1 MKKNNKGFVL
11 AEAIIVSVFVLGM
24 FTYLAMNVIPL
35 ISRYE
40 RVVNYDNPQEIYL
53 ANTLYEEMLNVED
66 NTNNIALSVL
76 ASNTNEEEKELKLT
90 CVRVRPNE
98 KCTGSPDF
106 YEELGKALKIEA
118 IYTYDTTNPNK
129 NCKSISNDK
138 GLKNY
143 CEYYIKRKD
152 GEEKSIKKAFMIK
165 FSGDKENISGDKENI
180 SGDKENNSNK
190 AVNKKYATIVVSEQE
205 VGI

>member
-53 ANTLYEEMLNVED
+53 ANTLYEEMLNVEN
-66 NTNNIALSVL
+66 NTNINSDIALSVL
-76 ASNTNEEEKELKLT
+76 VSNTNEEKELKLT
-90 CVRVRPNE
+90 CDRVRSSE
-98 KCTGSPDF
+98 KCTGSSKF
-106 YEELGKALKIEA
+106 YEDLGKALKIEA
-118 IYTYDTTNPNK
+118 IYTYDTTINNK
-129 NCKSISNDK
+129 CENIESDK

-143 CEYYIKRKD
+143 CEYYTKRKD
-152 GEEKSIKKAFMIK
+152 KNGNTKTITKAFMIK
-165 FSGDKENISGDKENI
+165 FSGDKENI

-190 AVNKKYATIVVSEQE
+190 AVNKKYATIVVSQ
-205 VGI
+205 

>member
-66 NTNNIALSVL
+66 INSDSDIELSIENTNNG
-76 ASNTNEEEKELKLT
+76 TEEEPNLT
-90 CVRVRPNE
+90 CTR
-98 KCTGSPDF
+98 KGACTGSDDF
-106 YEELGKALKIEA
+106 YTKLGKALKIEA
-118 IYTYDTTNPNK
+118 IYTYDTGK
-129 NCKSISNDK
+129 DCGDIENDK

-143 CEYYIKRKD
+143 CEYYIKRKI
-152 GEEKSIKKAFMIK
+152 GEEKNITKAFMIK
-165 FSGDKENISGDKENI
+165 FSGDKEN
-180 SGDKENNSNK
+180 NSNK
-190 AVNKKYATIVVSEQE
+190 DVNKKYATIVISQ
-205 VGI
+205 

>member
-53 ANTLYEEMLNVED
+53 ANTLYEEMLSVEN

-76 ASNTNEEEKELKLT
+76 VSNTNEEEKELKLT
-90 CVRVRPNE
+90 CTSTRTVGGN
-98 KCTGSPDF
+98 CTGSVEF

-143 CEYYIKRKD
+143 CEYYTKRKD
-152 GEEKSIKKAFMIK
+152 KDGNRKTITKAFMIK
-165 FSGDKENISGDKENI
+165 FSGDKEN
-180 SGDKENNSNK
+180 NSNK
-190 AVNKKYATIVVSEQE
+190 DVNKKYATIVVTTE
-205 VGI
+205 

>member
-53 ANTLYEEMLNVED
+53 ANTLYEEMVELETSNNVQNRITMSINNNNNVLKCKD
-66 NTNNIALSVL
+66 SGSVNNT
-76 ASNTNEEEKELKLT
+76 
-90 CVRVRPNE
+90 
-98 KCTGSPDF
+98 CTGSSEF
-106 YEELGKALKIEA
+106 YEDLGKALKIKA
-118 IYTYDTTNPNK
+118 IYTYDTTNN
-129 NCKSISNDK
+129 NDCESIKNDK

-143 CEYYIKRKD
+143 CEYYIKRKI
-152 GEEKSIKKAFMIK
+152 GEEKNITKAFMIK
-165 FSGDKENISGDKENI
+165 FSGDKEN
-180 SGDKENNSNK
+180 NSNK
-190 AVNKKYATIVVSEQE
+190 DVNKKYATIVVTTE
-205 VGI
+205 

>member
-53 ANTLYEEMLNVED
+53 ANTLYEEMLNVEG
-66 NTNNIALSVL
+66 TNNIKNDINLSVL
-76 ASNTNEEEKELKLT
+76 LEEDDVSNENKSKLT
-90 CVRVRPNE
+90 CDRETPDRETPNVE
-98 KCTGSPDF
+98 CTGSDGF
-106 YEELGKALKIEA
+106 YEELVKALKIEA

-138 GLKNY
+138 GLRNY

-152 GEEKSIKKAFMIK
+152 GEGKSITKAFMIK
-165 FSGDKENISGDKENI
+165 FSGDKENI

-190 AVNKKYATIVVSEQE
+190 AVNKKYATIVVPQ
-205 VGI
+205 

>member
-53 ANTLYEEMLNVED
+53 ANTLYEEMLNVEN
-66 NTNNIALSVL
+66 NTTINSDIVLSV
-76 ASNTNEEEKELKLT
+76 SNNNDEKNLT
-90 CVRVRPNE
+90 CTRRLGRN
-98 KCTGSPDF
+98 CTGSDKF

-118 IYTYDTTNPNK
+118 IYTYDTGK
-129 NCKSISNDK
+129 DCGDIENDK
-138 GLKNY
+138 GLRNY
-143 CEYYIKRKD
+143 CEYYIKRKI
-152 GEEKSIKKAFMIK
+152 GEGKTITKAFMIK
-165 FSGDKENISGDKENI
+165 FSGDKEN
-180 SGDKENNSNK
+180 NSDK
-190 AVNKKYATIVVSEQE
+190 AVNKKYATIVVPTE
-205 VGI
+205 

>member
-1 MKKNNKGFVL
+1 MKKNSKGFVL

-53 ANTLYEEMLNVED
+53 ANTLYEEMVELETSNNVQNNIIMNINNNNNVLKCND
-66 NTNNIALSVL
+66 RRNTN
-76 ASNTNEEEKELKLT
+76 
-90 CVRVRPNE
+90 
-98 KCTGSPDF
+98 CTGSAEF
-106 YEELGKALKIEA
+106 YEELGKALKIQA
-118 IYTYDTTNPNK
+118 IYTYDTGK
-129 NCKSISNDK
+129 DCGDIENDK

-143 CEYYIKRKD
+143 CEYYIKRKI
-152 GEEKSIKKAFMIK
+152 GEEKTITKAFMIK
-165 FSGDKENISGDKENI
+165 F

-190 AVNKKYATIVVSEQE
+190 AVNKKYATIVVPTE
-205 VGI
+205 

>member
-53 ANTLYEEMLNVED
+53 ANTLYEEMLNVKNINNINTDIELSIE
-66 NTNNIALSVL
+66 NTNNGTEV
-76 ASNTNEEEKELKLT
+76 EPKLT
-90 CVRVRPNE
+90 CTRTVGGN
-98 KCTGSPDF
+98 CTGSVKF
-106 YEELGKALKIEA
+106 YEGLGKALKIEA
-118 IYTYDTTNPNK
+118 IYTYDTDN
-129 NCKSISNDK
+129 NCESESIKSDK

-143 CEYYIKRKD
+143 CEYYTKRKD
-152 GEEKSIKKAFMIK
+152 KNGNTKTITKAFMIK
-165 FSGDKENISGDKENI
+165 FSGDKENI

-190 AVNKKYATIVVSEQE
+190 AVNKKYATIVVSQI
-205 VGI
+205 GG

>member
-53 ANTLYEEMLNVED
+53 ANTLYEEMMELETSNNVQNRIAMSINNNNVLKCND
-66 NTNNIALSVL
+66 SVNNT
-76 ASNTNEEEKELKLT
+76 
-90 CVRVRPNE
+90 
-98 KCTGSPDF
+98 CTGSSEF

-118 IYTYDTTNPNK
+118 IYTYDTDN
-129 NCKSISNDK
+129 NCESESIKSDK

-143 CEYYIKRKD
+143 CEYYTKRKD
-152 GEEKSIKKAFMIK
+152 KDGNQKTITKAFMIK
-165 FSGDKENISGDKENI
+165 FSGDKENISGN
-180 SGDKENNSNK
+180 KENNSDK
-190 AVNKKYATIVVSEQE
+190 AVNKKYATIVVPTE
-205 VGI
+205 

>member
-53 ANTLYEEMLNVED
+53 ANTLYEEMLNVEN
-66 NTNNIALSVL
+66 NTTINSDIVLSV
-76 ASNTNEEEKELKLT
+76 SNNNDEKNLT
-90 CVRVRPNE
+90 CTRRLGGN
-98 KCTGSPDF
+98 CTGSDKF

-118 IYTYDTTNPNK
+118 IYTYDTGK
-129 NCKSISNDK
+129 DCGDIENDK

-143 CEYYIKRKD
+143 CEYYIKRKI
-152 GEEKSIKKAFMIK
+152 GEEKNVTKAFMIK
-165 FSGDKENISGDKENI
+165 FSGDKEN
-180 SGDKENNSNK
+180 NSNK
-190 AVNKKYATIVVSEQE
+190 DVNKKYATIVVPTE
-205 VGI
+205 

>member
-53 ANTLYEEMLNVED
+53 ANTLYEEMVELETSNNVQNRITMSINNNNVLKCND
-66 NTNNIALSVL
+66 SVSVNNT
-76 ASNTNEEEKELKLT
+76 
-90 CVRVRPNE
+90 
-98 KCTGSPDF
+98 CTGSSEF

-118 IYTYDTTNPNK
+118 IYTYDTDN
-129 NCKSISNDK
+129 NCESESIKSDK

-143 CEYYIKRKD
+143 CEYYTKRKD
-152 GEEKSIKKAFMIK
+152 KDGNTKAITKAFMIK

-190 AVNKKYATIVVSEQE
+190 AVNKKYATIVVLQ
-205 VGI
+205 

>member
-53 ANTLYEEMLNVED
+53 ANTLYEEMVELETLNNVQ
-66 NTNNIALSVL
+66 NNIIMNINNNNNVLKCKDSGSVN
-76 ASNTNEEEKELKLT
+76 NT
-90 CVRVRPNE
+90 
-98 KCTGSPDF
+98 CTGSSEF
-106 YEELGKALKIEA
+106 YEDLGKALKIEA

-143 CEYYIKRKD
+143 CEYYTKRKD
-152 GEEKSIKKAFMIK
+152 KDGNTKTITKAFMIK
-165 FSGDKENISGDKENI
+165 FSGDKEN
-180 SGDKENNSNK
+180 NSNK
-190 AVNKKYATIVVSEQE
+190 DVNKKYATIVVTTE
-205 VGI
+205 

>member
-53 ANTLYEEMLNVED
+53 ANTLYEEMLNVEN
-66 NTNNIALSVL
+66 NTNIKTDIALSVL
-76 ASNTNEEEKELKLT
+76 VSSTSEGEKELKLT
-90 CVRVRPNE
+90 CVRVTPNE

-118 IYTYDTTNPNK
+118 IYTYDTGN
-129 NCKSISNDK
+129 NCEKISNDK
-138 GLKNY
+138 GLRNY
-143 CEYYIKRKD
+143 CEYYTKRKD
-152 GEEKSIKKAFMIK
+152 KDGNTKNITKAFMIK
-165 FSGDKENISGDKENI
+165 FSGDKENISGDKEN
-180 SGDKENNSNK
+180 NSDK
-190 AVNKKYATIVVSEQE
+190 AVNKKYATIVVS
-205 VGI
+205 

>member
-53 ANTLYEEMLNVED
+53 ANTLYEEMLNVENINNINTD
-66 NTNNIALSVL
+66 IELSIENTNNGTEV
-76 ASNTNEEEKELKLT
+76 EPKLT
-90 CVRVRPNE
+90 CTTVGGN
-98 KCTGSPDF
+98 CTGSVKF
-106 YEELGKALKIEA
+106 YEGLGKALKIEA
-118 IYTYDTTNPNK
+118 IYTYDTDN
-129 NCKSISNDK
+129 NCESESIKSDK

-143 CEYYIKRKD
+143 CEYYTKRKD
-152 GEEKSIKKAFMIK
+152 KNGNTKTITKAFMIK
-165 FSGDKENISGDKENI
+165 FSGDKENI

-190 AVNKKYATIVVSEQE
+190 AVNKKYATIVVSQ
-205 VGI
+205 

>member
-66 NTNNIALSVL
+66 TNNIKNDINLSV
-76 ASNTNEEEKELKLT
+76 SNNNDEKNLT
-90 CVRVRPNE
+90 CTRTVGGN
-98 KCTGSPDF
+98 CTGSIDF
-106 YEELGKALKIEA
+106 YIELGKTLKIEA
-118 IYTYDTTNPNK
+118 IYTYDTTINNK
-129 NCKSISNDK
+129 CKNIESDK

-152 GEEKSIKKAFMIK
+152 KDGNTKTITKAFMIK
-165 FSGDKENISGDKENI
+165 FSGDKENI

-190 AVNKKYATIVVSEQE
+190 AVNKKYATIVVPTE
-205 VGI
+205 

>member
-53 ANTLYEEMLNVED
+53 ANTLYEEMVELETSNNVQNNIIMNINSNVLKCND
-66 NTNNIALSVL
+66 RHNTN
-76 ASNTNEEEKELKLT
+76 
-90 CVRVRPNE
+90 
-98 KCTGSPDF
+98 CTGSAEF

-118 IYTYDTTNPNK
+118 IYTYDTGN
-129 NCKSISNDK
+129 NCEKISNDK
-138 GLKNY
+138 GLRNY
-143 CEYYIKRKD
+143 CEYYIKRKI
-152 GEEKSIKKAFMIK
+152 GEGKTITKAFMIK
-165 FSGDKENISGDKENI
+165 FSGDKENNSDK
-180 SGDKENNSNK
+180 D
-190 AVNKKYATIVVSEQE
+190 VNKKYATIVVPTE
-205 VGI
+205 

>member
-53 ANTLYEEMLNVED
+53 ANTLYEEMLSVEN
-66 NTNNIALSVL
+66 NTNNIVLSVL
-76 ASNTNEEEKELKLT
+76 VSSTSEGEKGLKLT
-90 CVRVRPNE
+90 CVRVTLNE

-118 IYTYDTTNPNK
+118 IYTYDTGK
-129 NCKSISNDK
+129 DCGDIENDK

-152 GEEKSIKKAFMIK
+152 KDGNPKTITKAFMIK
-165 FSGDKENISGDKENI
+165 FSGDKENISGN
-180 SGDKENNSNK
+180 KENNSDK
-190 AVNKKYATIVVSEQE
+190 AVNKKYATIVVSQ
-205 VGI
+205 

>member
-53 ANTLYEEMLNVED
+53 ANTLYEEMLDVEN
-66 NTNNIALSVL
+66 NTNINSDIVLSVL
-76 ASNTNEEEKELKLT
+76 VSSTSEGEKGLKLT
-90 CVRVRPNE
+90 CVRVTPNE

-118 IYTYDTTNPNK
+118 IYTYDTTINNK
-129 NCKSISNDK
+129 CENIESDK

-152 GEEKSIKKAFMIK
+152 KDGNTKTITKAFMIK
-165 FSGDKENISGDKENI
+165 F

-190 AVNKKYATIVVSEQE
+190 AVNKKYATIVVPTE
-205 VGI
+205 

>member
-53 ANTLYEEMLNVED
+53 ANTLYEEMLSVEK
-66 NTNNIALSVL
+66 NTNIKTDIALSVL
-76 ASNTNEEEKELKLT
+76 VSNTNEEKELKLT
-90 CVRVRPNE
+90 CDRVITSSE
-98 KCTGSPDF
+98 KCTGLFEF
-106 YEELGKALKIEA
+106 YEDLGKALKIEA
-118 IYTYDTTNPNK
+118 IYTYDTTNN
-129 NCKSISNDK
+129 NDCESIKNDK

-143 CEYYIKRKD
+143 CEYYTKRKD
-152 GEEKSIKKAFMIK
+152 KDGNTKTITKAFMIK
-165 FSGDKENISGDKENI
+165 FSGDKENI

-190 AVNKKYATIVVSEQE
+190 AVNKKYATIVVSQ
-205 VGI
+205 

>member
-66 NTNNIALSVL
+66 INSDSDIELSIENTNNG
-76 ASNTNEEEKELKLT
+76 TEEEPNLT
-90 CVRVRPNE
+90 CTRTGA
-98 KCTGSPDF
+98 CTGSDDF
-106 YEELGKALKIEA
+106 YTKLGKALKIEA
-118 IYTYDTTNPNK
+118 IYTYDTGK
-129 NCKSISNDK
+129 DCGDIENDK

-143 CEYYIKRKD
+143 CEYYTKRKD
-152 GEEKSIKKAFMIK
+152 KAGNQKTIKKAFMIK
-165 FSGDKENISGDKENI
+165 FSGDKEN
-180 SGDKENNSNK
+180 NSNK
-190 AVNKKYATIVVSEQE
+190 DVNKKYATIVISQ
-205 VGI
+205 

>member
-53 ANTLYEEMLNVED
+53 ANTLYEEMLNVENINNINTD
-66 NTNNIALSVL
+66 IELPIENTNNGTEV
-76 ASNTNEEEKELKLT
+76 EPKLT
-90 CVRVRPNE
+90 CTRTVGGN
-98 KCTGSPDF
+98 CTGSVKF
-106 YEELGKALKIEA
+106 YEGLGKALKIEA
-118 IYTYDTTNPNK
+118 IYTYDTDN
-129 NCKSISNDK
+129 NCESESIKSDK

-143 CEYYIKRKD
+143 CEYYTKRKD
-152 GEEKSIKKAFMIK
+152 KNGNTKTITKAFMIK
-165 FSGDKENISGDKENI
+165 FSGDKENI

-190 AVNKKYATIVVSEQE
+190 AVNKKYATIVVSQI
-205 VGI
+205 GG

>member
-53 ANTLYEEMLNVED
+53 ANTLYEEMLSVEN
-66 NTNNIALSVL
+66 NTNNIVLSVL
-76 ASNTNEEEKELKLT
+76 VSSTSEGEKGLKLT

-118 IYTYDTTNPNK
+118 IYTYDTGK
-129 NCKSISNDK
+129 DCGDIENDK

-152 GEEKSIKKAFMIK
+152 KDGNPKTITKAFMIK
-165 FSGDKENISGDKENI
+165 FSGDKENISGN
-180 SGDKENNSNK
+180 KENNSDK
-190 AVNKKYATIVVSEQE
+190 AVNKKYATIVVSQ
-205 VGI
+205 

>member
-53 ANTLYEEMLNVED
+53 ANTLYEEMLSVEN
-66 NTNNIALSVL
+66 NTNIKTDIALSVL
-76 ASNTNEEEKELKLT
+76 VSNTNEEKELKLT
-90 CVRVRPNE
+90 CDRVRLSE
-98 KCTGSPDF
+98 KCTGSSKF
-106 YEELGKALKIEA
+106 YEDLGKALKIEA
-118 IYTYDTTNPNK
+118 IYTYDTTINNK
-129 NCKSISNDK
+129 CENIESDK

-152 GEEKSIKKAFMIK
+152 KDGNPKTITKAFMIK
-165 FSGDKENISGDKENI
+165 FSGDKENI

-190 AVNKKYATIVVSEQE
+190 AVNKKYATIVVSQ
-205 VGI
+205 

>member
-53 ANTLYEEMLNVED
+53 ANTLYEEMLNVENINSDSDIELSIENTD
-66 NTNNIALSVL
+66 NGSEVEPN
-76 ASNTNEEEKELKLT
+76 LT
-90 CVRVRPNE
+90 CTRTGA
-98 KCTGSPDF
+98 CTGSDDF
-106 YEELGKALKIEA
+106 YTKLGKALKIEA

-138 GLKNY
+138 GLRNY

-152 GEEKSIKKAFMIK
+152 GEGKSITKAFMIK

-190 AVNKKYATIVVSEQE
+190 AVNKKYATIVVPTE
-205 VGI
+205 

>member
-53 ANTLYEEMLNVED
+53 ANTLYEEMLNVEATNNIKTD
-66 NTNNIALSVL
+66 IELSIENTNNGTGDEP
-76 ASNTNEEEKELKLT
+76 NLT
-90 CVRVRPNE
+90 CTRSKGE
-98 KCTGSPDF
+98 ICTGSVDF
-106 YEELGKALKIEA
+106 YKELGKALKIEA
-118 IYTYDTTNPNK
+118 IYTYDTTNLNK
-129 NCKSISNDK
+129 NCEGISNDK

-143 CEYYIKRKD
+143 CEYYIKRKN
-152 GEEKSIKKAFMIK
+152 GEVKSITKAFMIK
-165 FSGDKENISGDKENI
+165 FSGDKENNSGKTD
-180 SGDKENNSNK
+180 K
-190 AVNKKYATIVVSEQE
+190 AVNKKYATIVVTTE
-205 VGI
+205 

>member
-53 ANTLYEEMLNVED
+53 ANTLYEEMMELETSNNVQNRITMSINNNNVLKCND
-66 NTNNIALSVL
+66 SVNNT
-76 ASNTNEEEKELKLT
+76 
-90 CVRVRPNE
+90 
-98 KCTGSPDF
+98 CTGSSEF
-106 YEELGKALKIEA
+106 YEELGKTLKIEA
-118 IYTYDTTNPNK
+118 IYTYDTDN
-129 NCKSISNDK
+129 NCESESIKSDK

-143 CEYYIKRKD
+143 CEYYTKRKD
-152 GEEKSIKKAFMIK
+152 KDGNQKTITKAFMIK
-165 FSGDKENISGDKENI
+165 FSGDKENISGN
-180 SGDKENNSNK
+180 KENNSDK
-190 AVNKKYATIVVSEQE
+190 AVNKKYATIVVPTE
-205 VGI
+205 

>member
-53 ANTLYEEMLNVED
+53 ANTLYEEMLNVENISNINTD
-66 NTNNIALSVL
+66 IELSIENTNNGTEV
-76 ASNTNEEEKELKLT
+76 EPKLT
-90 CVRVRPNE
+90 CTSTRTVGGN
-98 KCTGSPDF
+98 CTGSVKF
-106 YEELGKALKIEA
+106 YEGLGKALKIEA
-118 IYTYDTTNPNK
+118 IYTYDTDN
-129 NCKSISNDK
+129 NCESESIKSDK

-143 CEYYIKRKD
+143 CEYYTKRKD
-152 GEEKSIKKAFMIK
+152 KNGNTKTITKAFMIK
-165 FSGDKENISGDKENI
+165 FSGDKENI

-190 AVNKKYATIVVSEQE
+190 AVNKKYATIVVSQ
-205 VGI
+205 

>member
-53 ANTLYEEMLNVED
+53 ANTLYEEMLNVENINNINTD
-66 NTNNIALSVL
+66 IELSIENTNNGTEV
-76 ASNTNEEEKELKLT
+76 EPKLT
-90 CVRVRPNE
+90 CTRTVGGN
-98 KCTGSPDF
+98 CTGSVKF
-106 YEELGKALKIEA
+106 YEGLGKALKIEA
-118 IYTYDTTNPNK
+118 IYTYDTDN
-129 NCKSISNDK
+129 NCESESIKSDK

-152 GEEKSIKKAFMIK
+152 KNGNPKTITKAFMIK
-165 FSGDKENISGDKENI
+165 FSGDKENI

-190 AVNKKYATIVVSEQE
+190 AVNKKYATIVVPTE
-205 VGI
+205 

>member
-53 ANTLYEEMLNVED
+53 ANTLYEEMLNVENINSDSDIELSIENTD
-66 NTNNIALSVL
+66 NGSEVEPN
-76 ASNTNEEEKELKLT
+76 LT
-90 CVRVRPNE
+90 CTR
-98 KCTGSPDF
+98 KGACTGSDDF
-106 YEELGKALKIEA
+106 YTKLGKALKIEA
-118 IYTYDTTNPNK
+118 IYTYDTGK
-129 NCKSISNDK
+129 DCGDIENDK

-143 CEYYIKRKD
+143 CEYYIKRKI
-152 GEEKSIKKAFMIK
+152 GEEKNITKAFMIK
-165 FSGDKENISGDKENI
+165 F

-190 AVNKKYATIVVSEQE
+190 AVNKKYATIVVTI
-205 VGI
+205 GG

>member
-53 ANTLYEEMLNVED
+53 ANTLYEEMVELETSNNVQSSI
-66 NTNNIALSVL
+66 TMSINNNVLECNDSV
-76 ASNTNEEEKELKLT
+76 NIT
-90 CVRVRPNE
+90 
-98 KCTGSPDF
+98 CTGSSEF
-106 YEELGKALKIEA
+106 YEDLGKALKIKA
-118 IYTYDTTNPNK
+118 IYTYDTDN
-129 NCKSISNDK
+129 NCEKISNDK

-143 CEYYIKRKD
+143 CEYYTKRKD
-152 GEEKSIKKAFMIK
+152 KDGNQKTITKAFMIK
-165 FSGDKENISGDKENI
+165 FSGDKENISGN
-180 SGDKENNSNK
+180 KENNSDK
-190 AVNKKYATIVVSEQE
+190 AVNKKYATIVVPTE
-205 VGI
+205 

>member
-53 ANTLYEEMLNVED
+53 ANTLYEEMMELETSNNVQNRITMSINNNNNVLKCND
-66 NTNNIALSVL
+66 SVNNT
-76 ASNTNEEEKELKLT
+76 
-90 CVRVRPNE
+90 
-98 KCTGSPDF
+98 CTGSSEF

-118 IYTYDTTNPNK
+118 IYTYSNLLFCGNHYCCIFFIYGFITIIFFITGDIFFITRELYHESL
-129 NCKSISNDK
+129 CYGFLVSIF
-138 GLKNY
+138 
-143 CEYYIKRKD
+143 I
-152 GEEKSIKKAFMIK
+152 
-165 FSGDKENISGDKENI
+165 FSFCII
-180 SGDKENNSNK
+180 F
-190 AVNKKYATIVVSEQE
+190 TIVF
-205 VGI
+205 

>member
-53 ANTLYEEMLNVED
+53 ANTLYEEMVELETSKNVQNRITMSINNNNNVLKCND
-66 NTNNIALSVL
+66 SVSVNNT
-76 ASNTNEEEKELKLT
+76 
-90 CVRVRPNE
+90 
-98 KCTGSPDF
+98 CTGSSEF

-118 IYTYDTTNPNK
+118 IYTYDTDN
-129 NCKSISNDK
+129 NCESESIKRDK

-143 CEYYIKRKD
+143 CEYYTKRKD
-152 GEEKSIKKAFMIK
+152 KDGNPKTITKAFMIK
-165 FSGDKENISGDKENI
+165 FSGDKENISGN
-180 SGDKENNSNK
+180 KENNSDK
-190 AVNKKYATIVVSEQE
+190 AVNKKYATIVVSTE
-205 VGI
+205 

>member
-53 ANTLYEEMLNVED
+53 ANTLYEEMLNVEN
-66 NTNNIALSVL
+66 NTNINSDIVLSVSVL
-76 ASNTNEEEKELKLT
+76 VSSTSEGEKGLKLT
-90 CVRVRPNE
+90 CVRVTPNE

-118 IYTYDTTNPNK
+118 IYTYDTGK
-129 NCKSISNDK
+129 DCGDIENDK

-143 CEYYIKRKD
+143 CEYYIKRKI
-152 GEEKSIKKAFMIK
+152 GEEKNITKAFMIK
-165 FSGDKENISGDKENI
+165 FSGDKEN
-180 SGDKENNSNK
+180 NSNK
-190 AVNKKYATIVVSEQE
+190 DVNKKYATIVVPTE
-205 VGI
+205 

>member
-53 ANTLYEEMLNVED
+53 ANTLYEEMLNVENINSDSDIELSIENTD
-66 NTNNIALSVL
+66 NGSEVEPN
-76 ASNTNEEEKELKLT
+76 LT
-90 CVRVRPNE
+90 CTRTGA
-98 KCTGSPDF
+98 CTGSDDF
-106 YEELGKALKIEA
+106 YTKLGKALKIEA

-138 GLKNY
+138 GLRNY

-165 FSGDKENISGDKENI
+165 FSGDKEN
-180 SGDKENNSNK
+180 NSDK
-190 AVNKKYATIVVSEQE
+190 AVNKKYATIVVTTE
-205 VGI
+205 

>member
-66 NTNNIALSVL
+66 INSDSNIELSIENTNNG
-76 ASNTNEEEKELKLT
+76 TEEEPNLT
-90 CVRVRPNE
+90 CTR
-98 KCTGSPDF
+98 KGACTGSDDF
-106 YEELGKALKIEA
+106 YTKLGKALKIEA
-118 IYTYDTTNPNK
+118 IYTYDTGK
-129 NCKSISNDK
+129 DCGDIENDK

-143 CEYYIKRKD
+143 CEYYIKRKI
-152 GEEKSIKKAFMIK
+152 GEEKNITKAFMIK
-165 FSGDKENISGDKENI
+165 FSGDKEN
-180 SGDKENNSNK
+180 NSNK
-190 AVNKKYATIVVSEQE
+190 DVNKKYATIVISQ
-205 VGI
+205 